1 MIKLKDIKNLFMNV
15 FIVET
20 PDPNADFTWYHNT
33 KDKYDEY
40 EVDLIY
46 ISDEFDELVVKLKGG
61 NDEL

>member
-20 PDPNADFTWYHNT
+20 PGPNADFTWYHNT